1 MAMASPGELAVQIRW
16 EELKPTLVRKIGSGS
31 FGQVYEA
38 YYHCAPMAVKILQLD
53 GDVTALPDAL
63 LRFKYAHGLA
73 QSCCNPW
80 KP

>member
-1 MAMASPGELAVQIRW
+1 MQIRW

-73 QSCCNPW
+73 QSCRNP
-80 KP
+80 